1 MALSSFNLAIVAFVA
16 LGSYTYA
23 YAYAIFAT
31 TIGQAGFYTSFNLDR
46 KSQNLARTRVMM
58 HSLTLHFSD

>member
-1 MALSSFNLAIVAFVA
+1 MALTSFNIAISAFVA

-31 TIGQAGFYTSFNLDR
+31 TIGQTGFYASFDLDR
-46 KSQNLARTRVMM
+46 KPQKPLLEYVC
-58 HSLTLHFSD
+58 